1 MSGILR
7 FISAKLVTNQIARG
21 VSSYHRPVIGL
32 FRSRSS
38 YWLFQCYPPAAAGA
52 PRKSEADVSNQLA
65 GNGNKI
71 KYKIICMSEKS
82 NHPEDHGKLWAF
94 GFQAIAEV
102 NAINVINVIPSTFNL
117 KKIR

>member
-1 MSGILR
+1 
-7 FISAKLVTNQIARG
+7 
-21 VSSYHRPVIGL
+21 
-32 FRSRSS
+32 
-38 YWLFQCYPPAAAGA
+38 
-52 PRKSEADVSNQLA
+52 
-65 GNGNKI
+65 
-71 KYKIICMSEKS
+71 MSEKS